1 MKAII
6 LAAGKGTR
14 YSKEMPKTLCKIVGN
29 KTILDFQVERLTK
42 KIGRKNIGIV
52 VGYKKEK
59 IIEKYPDL
67 DYFYNQ
73 NFANTNNSKS
83 LLLAL
88 QEINEDVLTLN
99 ADVYFDEEVLDLLIP
114 SEDSNCL
121 VNRVECI
128 DEEMRYD
135 INEKGLIT
143 HMSKSIKQHKG
154 EALGIHL
161 LKKRDL
167 QSIKNELEII
177 SDHEFDANA
186 YDNLIQK
193 DKLLLKSINVESL
206 FCKDIDFE
214 KDLEEVKQYLSCFP
228 FQK

>member
-1 MKAII
+1 M
-6 LAAGKGTR
+6 
-14 YSKEMPKTLCKIVGN
+14 Y
-29 KTILDFQVERLTK
+29 
-42 KIGRKNIGIV
+42 
-52 VGYKKEK
+52 
-59 IIEKYPDL
+59 
-67 DYFYNQ
+67 
-73 NFANTNNSKS
+73 
-83 LLLAL
+83 
-88 QEINEDVLTLN
+88 
-99 ADVYFDEEVLDLLIP
+99 
-114 SEDSNCL
+114 
-121 VNRVECI
+121 ECI

-167 QSIKNELEII
+167 QSIINELEII

-193 DKLLLKSINVESL
+193 DKLQLKSINVGSL